1 MHQRGVSFSMETKL
15 NICEKENDTI
25 VFMTAYDFHKF
36 NRKLPRIRRKCEKRD
51 LFEKFHIFG
60 ISTHDMIVT
69 AQNKF
74 EYESKYDYITHST
87 QFNFNLPEEEYDE
100 NVQQELNKMM
110 TNLALHHSSRVM
122 LDTDRTDIRFC
133 FNMDSFLV
141 TIRSE
146 ILQVD
151 PIAYIIN
158 GVLVVNYELIHYETG
173 KPLSID
179 EIYGRTN
186 NYNIIPVEST
196 MYFGE
201 QNFTD
206 DDRKISDIIFF
217 NIVGFLEYVMKNKY
231 EMESYSFVHN
241 ILVFSK
247 NIKNVNEYFK
257 LVLGADTV
265 ELEINNIAT
274 ASSFKYYSKEYLG
287 LVTDFSEEEFSHIL
301 SDVQILESFKI
312 YLLLQMILDVEI
324 NDKLDA
330 IINHQIYLQALHYQS
345 HAPIITSNLIENIK
359 STVAYN
365 QYKSA
370 LENKIEA
377 LKFMQGREHN
387 KNSKLLNVLL
397 YILALMGS
405 FQTLQVLQTELGLPF
420 KGGMIG
426 VCIIFGIFGVIWIC
440 REK

>member
-1 MHQRGVSFSMETKL
+1 
-15 NICEKENDTI
+15 
-25 VFMTAYDFHKF
+25 MTAYDFNRF
-36 NRKLPRIRRKCEKRD
+36 NRKLPSLRRKCEKRD

-60 ISTHDMIVT
+60 ISTQNMLVT

-74 EYESKYDYITHST
+74 EYESNYDYITHSV
-87 QFNFNLPEEEYDE
+87 QFNFNLPEEKHDE
-100 NVQQELNKMM
+100 NVQHELNKMM

-122 LDTDRTDIRFC
+122 LDTTRTNIKFC

-146 ILQVD
+146 IFQVD
-151 PIAYIIN
+151 PIAYIMN
-158 GVLVVNYELIHYETG
+158 GALIVNYELIHYETG

-179 EIYGRTN
+179 EIYGGTN
-186 NYNIIPVEST
+186 NCNIIPVKST

-201 QNFTD
+201 QNFSD

-241 ILVFSK
+241 LLVFSN
-247 NIKNVNEYFK
+247 NIKNVDEYFK

-287 LVTDFSEEEFSHIL
+287 LVTDFFKEEFSHIL

-312 YLLLQMILDVEI
+312 YLLLQMILDVEV
-324 NDKLDA
+324 NDKLNV
-330 IINHQIYLQALHYQS
+330 IVNHQIYLQALHYQS
-345 HAPIITSNLIENIK
+345 HAPIITLNLIENIK

-365 QYKSA
+365 QYKTA
-370 LENKIEA
+370 LENKVEA
-377 LKFMQGREHN
+377 LKIMQDRERN
-387 KNSKLLNVLL
+387 KNSKLLNILL
-397 YILALMGS
+397 YVLALMGS
-405 FQTLQVLQTELGLPF
+405 LQTLQILQTELGLPF
-420 KGGMIG
+420 KWGMAGLG
-426 VCIIFGIFGVIWIC
+426 VVFGTFGIIWLC
-440 REK
+440 REKQ

>member
-1 MHQRGVSFSMETKL
+1 MGSRSKL
-15 NICEKENDTI
+15 NEIKNDTV
-25 VFMTAYDFHKF
+25 VFMTAYDFHRF
-36 NRKLPRIRRKCEKRD
+36 NRKLPSLRRKCEKRD
-51 LFEKFHIFG
+51 LFQKFHIFG

-69 AQNKF
+69 ARNKF
-74 EYESKYDYITHST
+74 EYESNYDYITHSA
-87 QFNFNLPEEEYDE
+87 QIDFNLPEEEYDE
-100 NVQQELNKMM
+100 NIQHELNKMM
-110 TNLALHHSSRVM
+110 TNLALHHSSKVM
-122 LDTDRTDIRFC
+122 LDATRTNIKFC

-141 TIRSE
+141 TVRSE

-158 GVLVVNYELIHYETG
+158 GVLVVNYQLIHYETG

-201 QNFTD
+201 QNFTED
-206 DDRKISDIIFF
+206 NRKISDIIFF
-217 NIVGFLEYVMKNKY
+217 NIVGFLEFVMKNKY

-257 LVLGADTV
+257 VVLGADTV

-287 LVTDFSEEEFSHIL
+287 LVTDFSEEEFSHVL

-324 NDKLDA
+324 NEKLDV
-330 IINHQIYLQALHYQS
+330 IINHQIYLKALHYQS
-345 HAPIITSNLIENIK
+345 HAPIITSNLIESIK

-377 LKFMQGREHN
+377 LKFMQDKERN

-397 YILALMGS
+397 YLLALMGS
-405 FQTLQVLQTELGLPF
+405 FQTLQVLQTELCIPF
-420 KGGMIG
+420 KCGMIG

>member
-1 MHQRGVSFSMETKL
+1 MNKKSETKPEVISSK
-15 NICEKENDTI
+15 NDSGDTI
-25 VFMTAYDFHKF
+25 IFMTAYDFHKF
-36 NRKLPRIRRKCEKRD
+36 NRKLPSLRRKCEKRD

-60 ISTHDMIVT
+60 ISTQDMIVT
-69 AQNKF
+69 AQNKI
-74 EYESKYDYITHST
+74 EYESNYDYITHSA
-87 QFNFNLPEEEYDE
+87 QFNFDLSEEKYDE
-100 NVQQELNKMM
+100 NIQHELNKMM

-122 LDTDRTDIRFC
+122 LDTTRTDIKFC

-146 ILQVD
+146 ILRVD
-151 PIAYIIN
+151 SIAYIIN

-206 DDRKISDIIFF
+206 DNRKISDIIFF

-231 EMESYSFVHN
+231 EMGSYSFVHN

-247 NIKNVNEYFK
+247 NVKNVNEYFK

-345 HAPIITSNLIENIK
+345 HAPIITSNLIESIK

-370 LENKIEA
+370 LENKIQA
-377 LKFMQGREHN
+377 LKIMQDRERN
-387 KNSKLLNVLL
+387 KNSKLLNILL
-397 YILALMGS
+397 YVLALLGS
-405 FQTLQVLQTELGLPF
+405 FQTLQVLQTELGLSF
-420 KGGMIG
+420 KYGMIG
-426 VCIIFGIFGVIWIC
+426 VCIVFGVFGVIWIC

>member
-1 MHQRGVSFSMETKL
+1 V
-15 NICEKENDTI
+15 
-25 VFMTAYDFHKF
+25 
-36 NRKLPRIRRKCEKRD
+36 
-51 LFEKFHIFG
+51 
-60 ISTHDMIVT
+60 
-69 AQNKF
+69 
-74 EYESKYDYITHST
+74 
-87 QFNFNLPEEEYDE
+87 NFNIKLYDTK
-100 NVQQELNKMM
+100 Q
-110 TNLALHHSSRVM
+110 
-122 LDTDRTDIRFC
+122 DTEP
-133 FNMDSFLV
+133 SLV
-141 TIRSE
+141 ITG
-146 ILQVD
+146 V
-151 PIAYIIN
+151 AYIMN

-186 NYNIIPVEST
+186 NYSIIPVEST
-196 MYFGE
+196 MYFCE

-247 NIKNVNEYFK
+247 NVKNVNEYFK

-265 ELEINNIAT
+265 ELETNNIAT

-330 IINHQIYLQALHYQS
+330 IINHQIYLQALQYQS

-359 STVAYN
+359 LTVAYN

-370 LENKIEA
+370 LENKIDA
-377 LKFMQGREHN
+377 LKIMQDRERN
-387 KNSKLLNVLL
+387 KNSKLLNILL
-397 YILALMGS
+397 YVLTLLGS
-405 FQTLQVLQTELGLPF
+405 FQTLQVLKTELGLPF
-420 KGGMIG
+420 KCGMIG
-426 VCIIFGIFGVIWIC
+426 VCIVFGMFGVIWIC